1 MKDYELYIFDFDNT
15 LFDTS
20 RGLAAILNNAFP
32 AVGLQYDESM
42 FQDLVGMT
50 MEQIFDK
57 FVGDESKREI
67 FNEKFIEIVH
77 SDAYLQGVPFPET
90 KRVLEE
96 LRDRGKKVAI
106 ASGKYRFKILKLMEV
121 HGMAELIPE
130 VVIGYHDTENHKPS
144 PDPILKAISHF
155 DVPKETIVYVGDS
168 PHDALAS
175 KNAGV
180 DSVIVN
186 RHNGFTPDGIDC
198 TWEIGSLEEL
208 IPGN

>member
-20 RGLAAILNNAFP
+20 RGLEAILDNAFP
-32 AVGLQYDESM
+32 PVGLKYEESM
-42 FQDLVGMT
+42 FQDLVGLT

-57 FVGDESKREI
+57 FIKDESKREI
-67 FNEKFIEIVH
+67 FYEKFKEVVH
-77 SDAYLQGVPFPET
+77 SDAYLKGIPFPET
-90 KRVLEE
+90 KHVLEE

-106 ASGKYRFKILKLMEV
+106 ASGKFRFKILKLMEV
-121 HGMAELIPE
+121 HGMPELIPE
-130 VVIGYHDTENHKPS
+130 VVIGYHDTEKHKPS
-144 PDPILKAISHF
+144 PDPILKAISFF
-155 DVPKETIVYVGDS
+155 DLPKETIVYVGDS
-168 PHDALAS
+168 QHDALAA

-186 RHNGFTPDGIDC
+186 RHNGFTPDGIEC
-198 TWEIGSLEEL
+198 TWEIESLEGL